1 MWRRA
6 SASGFLRARPGRSAA
21 AAAALAAAGA
31 TITPAR
37 PAAAA
42 ASSAPAA
49 PAVLP
54 LASSV
59 QQPGLPTTVLVH
71 GLDSCK
77 QTWEGVLS
85 ELAALGLPAVAVD
98 LRGHGE
104 SPHAGDFRPE
114 ALASDVIAAT
124 ERLGLRPPFVL
135 VGHSMGGRVAM
146 RLAAMDAERAAAGVR
161 SRLRFHPPPAVP

>member
-6 SASGFLRARPGRSAA
+6 SASAFLRARPRRSAA
-21 AAAALAAAGA
+21 ATAAALAAAGA

-37 PAAAA
+37 PAAA

-104 SPHAGDFRPE
+104 SPHAADFRPE

-161 SRLRFHPPPAVP
+161 PASDFTPLVP

>member
-1 MWRRA
+1 M
-6 SASGFLRARPGRSAA
+6 
-21 AAAALAAAGA
+21 
-31 TITPAR
+31 
-37 PAAAA
+37 
-42 ASSAPAA
+42 
-49 PAVLP
+49 LP

-114 ALASDVIAAT
+114 ALASDVITAT

-161 SRLRFHPPPAVP
+161 SPSDFTPRSPVP

>member
-1 MWRRA
+1 MPDTPPPRDPPGPRTRPPR
-6 SASGFLRARPGRSAA
+6 LRWAWWL
-21 AAAALAAAGA
+21 LAYVSLGVG
-31 TITPAR
+31 I
-37 PAAAA
+37 
-42 ASSAPAA
+42 
-49 PAVLP
+49 VGIF
-54 LASSV
+54 V
-59 QQPGLPTTVLVH
+59 PGLPTTVLVH
-71 GLDSCK
+71 GLDSSK

-85 ELAALGLPAVAVD
+85 ELATLGLPAVAVD

-146 RLAAMDAERAAAGVR
+146 RLAAMDASRTAAGDRCPCPIFTCVCPL
-161 SRLRFHPPPAVP
+161 SLEAN